1 GNLGLLSKSE
11 QQDSNN
17 TADSKKEQIVPE
29 KRNPFTLTDYIL
41 MGIVGVLG
49 VIYAFNDPL
58 SKHGVIDV
66 FAFLDTPFLRGQSI
80 MILLAL
86 VLFLYLVVSRIKR
99 YDKVVRDRMFGVILL
114 AFFLIFFFMSFE
126 QGATS
131 LVLVARDY
139 IDREL
144 TGSGLMMFNVVNTL
158 L

>member
-1 GNLGLLSKSE
+1 SKSE

-17 TADSKKEQIVPE
+17 TTDTKKEQIVHD
-29 KRNPFTLTDYIL
+29 KRNPITITDYIL

-49 VIYAFNDPL
+49 LVYAFNDPR
-58 SKHGVIDV
+58 SKGSVIDV
-66 FAFLDTPFLRGQSI
+66 FAFLDTSFLRGQSI

-86 VLFLYLVVSRIKR
+86 VLFLYLVISRIKR

-144 TGSGLMMFNVVNTL
+144 TG
-158 L
+158 